1 MYGLIVIFPPL
12 FSTIIGSLPS
22 IPSSRRIA
30 TGMLIEPWLV
40 IFLYAVLMCCSFLG
54 IYLWVYRYVDG
65 GELHANDEVAM
76 LDLLETYGFDFPYV
90 PPSKPTKA
98 EQKRIQIMT
107 GGNENA

>member
-1 MYGLIVIFPPL
+1 MPYDITDPAAAHRLQLEGREKLTVAGVEDVERFDDQCIVL
-12 FSTIIGSLPS
+12 RTGAGVLVVSGESLHIGKLSL
-22 IPSSRRIA
+22 
-30 TGMLIEPWLV
+30 
-40 IFLYAVLMCCSFLG
+40 
-54 IYLWVYRYVDG
+54 DG

-76 LDLLETYGFDFPYV
+76 LDLLGTYGFDFPYV